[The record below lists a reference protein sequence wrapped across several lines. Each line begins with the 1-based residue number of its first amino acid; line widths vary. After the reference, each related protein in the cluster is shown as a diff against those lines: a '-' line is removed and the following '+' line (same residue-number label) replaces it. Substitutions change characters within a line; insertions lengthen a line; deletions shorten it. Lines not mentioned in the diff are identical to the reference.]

1 VVEGVIRPRMTPEE
15 QESEREESR
24 EQKLQRSP
32 RREKKSLMEEV
43 TGREPLV
50 MKEEREEVSE
60 KVRGLLDR

>member
-1 VVEGVIRPRMTPEE
+1 MTPEE